1 MPRIAESPPPSGRR
15 RSRRAITGLA
25 LLTLLLVSL
34 WMIGPMPHRH
44 VVASAKKPSPA
55 EHGLVVSVSAPAS
68 EVGVDIL
75 KQGGNAVDAAV
86 ATAFALAVTYPA
98 AGNIGGGGFMVVHPG
113 DGGDPLVIE
122 YRETAPAAAT
132 PTMFTKDD
140 SWYSCKAVGV
150 PGTVRGLALAHQKFG
165 KLPWKKLVT
174 PAVKLAEDGFVI
186 GQALASSLNWIVAS
200 SGDFLELQRVLGKNN
215 GSAEWKSGW
224 CNPIWPARC
233 DSSPSKVLMPS
244 IRASS
249 PIRLRPR

>member
-1 MPRIAESPPPSGRR
+1 MVRNRLLAALIGLV
-15 RSRRAITGLA
+15 GLA
-25 LLTLLLVSL
+25 LPL
-34 WMIGPMPHRH
+34 WAPGAQP
-44 VVASAKKPSPA
+44 ASKAVQGKQ
-55 EHGLVVSVSAPAS
+55 GMVVSVSAPAS
-68 EVGVDIL
+68 EAGVAIL
-75 KQGGNAVDAAV
+75 KQGGNAVDASVAV
-86 ATAFALAVTYPA
+86 AFALAVTYPA

-215 GSAEWKSGW
+215 GSAEWKSGDRLVQ
-224 CNPIWPARC
+224 PDLART
-233 DSSPSKVLMPS
+233 L
-244 IRASS
+244 
-249 PIRLRPR
+249 RLIAEQGPDAF